1 MYLNRMRIM
10 TTNNPPS
17 VDLRRITI
25 MKIYILII
33 TLLAANLFAA
43 PLKKDVYVYFNPA
56 KLTSELKDGATLFKY
71 KSPNCKYVV
80 HEPGA
85 PVLPSVMVYVLMPK
99 GAVFKSCSVR
109 AEAQPL
115 CGNFKLY
122 CRRYVA
128 ETAFTAKR
136 YPPKLAEFVGCKKI
150 NGYRTFAFR
159 TYPITCQPGDNSV
172 NRILKTSLLIKYDVP
187 EESGLYECLSSTALD
202 KVKHSVVN
210 PDDLDRL
217 TSSYYAKSPLKRNS
231 VSKMEDELIR
241 DFFATEIKRD
251 NSNRKPDIAVTPK
264 RSSFDKT
271 VEENLFIDDN
281 DIVYAPI
288 TF

>member
-1 MYLNRMRIM
+1 MN
-10 TTNNPPS
+10 
-17 VDLRRITI
+17 
-25 MKIYILII
+25 KYILII
-33 TLLAANLFAA
+33 SLIVTNIFAA
-43 PLKKDVYVYFNPA
+43 PLKKDVCIYFNPA
-56 KLTSELKDGATLFKY
+56 KLTSELKGDATLFKY

-85 PVLPSVMVYVLMPK
+85 PVLPCVMVYVLMPK
-99 GAVFKSCSVR
+99 GAVFKACSVR

-115 CGNFKLY
+115 CGSFKLY
-122 CRRYVA
+122 CRRFVA

-136 YPPKLAEFVGCKKI
+136 YPPKLAEFVGYKKI
-150 NGYRTFAFR
+150 NGMRTFVFR

-172 NRILKTSLLIKYDVP
+172 NRIVKTSLAIKYTVP
-187 EESGLYECLSSTALD
+187 EESGLYDRSSSTVLN
-202 KVKHSVVN
+202 KIKHLVLN
-210 PDDLDRL
+210 PNDLDEL
-217 TSSYYAKSPLKRNS
+217 TSSYYAKTSIEKHS
-231 VSKMEDELIR
+231 VSKTEDALIR

-251 NSNRKPDIAVTPK
+251 VSNKKPDIAVTPK

-281 DIVYAPI
+281 DVVYAPI